1 MQYPILSIFGPMKY
15 TSIILLLVLKLAC
28 TAQITKSTQ
37 IFTVEIMT
45 EQVDSFLLG
54 AYYIPLERNI
64 KSDSSAYFVAKNP
77 SKEEILKAIVN
88 VPSENFV
95 VSTLTYATYQLS
107 INREAKGLVIT
118 AENIY
123 NHRKTNYPLPIKGDI
138 SENRAVELAQNKLG
152 GEPDLGKKKDKLKI
166 YGKSFSVYSHNDL
179 KKAVIKVIVAN
190 RLNRV

>member
-1 MQYPILSIFGPMKY
+1 MKNVIF
-15 TSIILLLVLKLAC
+15 ILLVFLKLSAG
-28 TAQITKSTQ
+28 AQTKRATQ
-37 IFTVEIMT
+37 VFTVEIMT

-64 KSDSSAYFVAKNP
+64 KSDSSEFFVSKNP
-77 SKEEILKAIVN
+77 TKDELLKATVK
-88 VPSENFV
+88 VPSENFA

-107 INREAKGLVIT
+107 INREGKGLVVT

-123 NHRKTNYPLPIKGDI
+123 NHRKTNYPLNIKGDI
-138 SENRAVELAQNKLG
+138 SENRALEIIQNKLG
-152 GEPDLGKKKDKLKI
+152 GEPELSKKKDKLKF

-179 KKAVIKVIVAN
+179 KKEVIKVIVAN